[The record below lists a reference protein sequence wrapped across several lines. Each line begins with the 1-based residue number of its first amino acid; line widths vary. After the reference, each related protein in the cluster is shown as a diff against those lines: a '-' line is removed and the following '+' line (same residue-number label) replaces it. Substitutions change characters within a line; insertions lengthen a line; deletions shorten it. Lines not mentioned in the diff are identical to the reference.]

1 MVRVLADS
9 HARSG
14 ERFFRDLTPNER
26 RISSF
31 ETLEN
36 KRLLA
41 LLVQQIEQLPPT
53 AKKILAMY
61 YHEDFKLSEIAACFG
76 LSECQIDEIR
86 TQTVDLLKNY
96 LLSAIDSSKSVQ
108 SVKSVVS
115 AKIPQAKALV
125 RFSRLAAIRV
135 DGSKSSTK
143 FGNRCSSIPELV
155 DAGNC
160 VVKLK
165 LSQRFREPR
174 QRIGASPG
182 DKERN

>member
-86 TQTVDLLKNY
+86 TQTVDLLNNY
-96 LLSAIDSSKSVQ
+96 LLSAIDSSKSV
-108 SVKSVVS
+108 
-115 AKIPQAKALV
+115 
-125 RFSRLAAIRV
+125 
-135 DGSKSSTK
+135 
-143 FGNRCSSIPELV
+143 
-155 DAGNC
+155 
-160 VVKLK
+160 
-165 LSQRFREPR
+165 
-174 QRIGASPG
+174 
-182 DKERN
+182 